1 VKRKLLRYLVIVS
14 VCLII
19 TGLVIARLSRR
30 DDPSF
35 NGRRLS
41 ASVYD
46 LLEPNSPTYY
56 VSSNAVAHLG
66 LQAIPFLKRTVSK
79 GQTQFEK
86 MALRFNLPIPAHRMM
101 NGRQLAV
108 CRAARI
114 LGTNAEPLCTELTA
128 LIRSPIGSIRHEA
141 LEALFL
147 ASTNS
152 LLWLATNTMVRDPF
166 IDCRIAAM
174 RYAFAFRA
182 DPNEVVSL
190 AVGNIGKGIVNF
202 PGDRG
207 RFFAETLKEGA
218 SPRVLEQAFSKLSHS
233 SDPGVRRFLANWGSV
248 CLPSNPAFIEIL
260 ERLAKD
266 TNLVVARAATNA
278 LTDIQRPK

>member
-1 VKRKLLRYLVIVS
+1 MKRKLFRYLVVVS
-14 VCLII
+14 VCLVI
-19 TGLVIARLSRR
+19 TGFVIARLSRR

-46 LLEPNSPTYY
+46 LLEPNSPTYF
-56 VSSNAVAHLG
+56 VSSNALAHFG
-66 LQAIPFLKRTVSK
+66 PQAIPFLKRTVS
-79 GQTQFEK
+79 QRETRFEK
-86 MALRFNLPIPAHRMM
+86 MALRFNLPIPAHRLM

-114 LGTNAEPLCTELTA
+114 LGTNAEPLCTELTT

-152 LLWLATNTMVRDPF
+152 LLSLATNVMVKDPF
-166 IDCRIAAM
+166 LDCRIAAM

-182 DPNEVVSL
+182 DPKEVVGFAL
-190 AVGNIGKGIVNF
+190 GNIGNGIIRY
-202 PGDRG
+202 PGERG
-207 RFFAETLKEGA
+207 RLFAETLKQGA
-218 SPRVLEQAFSKLSHS
+218 PPEVMEDAFRKLSYS
-233 SDPGVRRFLANWGSV
+233 RNPEVRRFLANWGSV
-248 CLPSNPAFIEIL
+248 CLSSNDALVIEVL

-278 LTDIQRPK
+278 LRDVRRP